1 MSRRVTEFHCI
12 MPIANIP
19 SVLEH
24 GLLSHERAS
33 RLPHADVSM
42 AVIQER
48 RDRIHVPGGM
58 RLHQYANLYFD
69 ARNPMMYKRQAEA
82 EGLCVLR
89 VSRAVLD
96 LDGVVITD
104 QNASSDYARFYP
116 PTALNTLN
124 FDMIYAE
131 DWRHPDDPIAYYRH
145 KSMKC
150 AEVLVPNVLLYGYID
165 GAYVVSENART
176 LLVNAGFAH
185 PIGIN
190 PQLFFR

>member
-1 MSRRVTEFHCI
+1 MSHRVTEFHCI

-24 GLLSHERAS
+24 GLLSHEQAS
-33 RLPHADVSM
+33 KLPHADVSM
-42 AVIQER
+42 AAVQER
-48 RDRIHVPGGM
+48 RDHIHVPGGL

-69 ARNPMMYKRQAEA
+69 ARNPMMFKRKSES
-82 EGLCVLR
+82 ERLCVLR
-89 VSRAVLD
+89 VSRTVLD
-96 LDGVVITD
+96 INGVVITD

-116 PTALNTLN
+116 PTALNYLN

-131 DWRHPDDPIAYYRH
+131 DWRHPDDPIAYWRH

-150 AEVLVPNVLLYGYID
+150 AEVLVPNVLHCGYIG

-176 LLVNAGFAH
+176 LLVNAGFAN
-185 PIGIN
+185 PVEIN

>member
-1 MSRRVTEFHCI
+1 MSHRVMEFHCI

-42 AVIQER
+42 AAIQER
-48 RDRIHVPGGM
+48 RDRIHVPGGL

-96 LDGVVITD
+96 IDGVVITD

-116 PTALNTLN
+116 PIALNTLN

-131 DWRHPDDPIAYYRH
+131 DWRHPDDPIAYWRH

-150 AEVLVPNVLLYGYID
+150 AEVLIPSVMPSDYID

-176 LLVNAGFAH
+176 LLVNAGFPH